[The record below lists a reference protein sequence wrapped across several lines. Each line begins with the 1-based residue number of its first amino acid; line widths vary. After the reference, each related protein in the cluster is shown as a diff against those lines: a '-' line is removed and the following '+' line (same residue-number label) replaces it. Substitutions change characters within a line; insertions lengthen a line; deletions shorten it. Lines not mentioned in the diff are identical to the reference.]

1 MPDSKPADVPPADLE
16 ALRAS
21 LDGDA
26 LIRGDSAWEAAR
38 QAWNLVAVQ
47 EPALVVMAESAADV
61 AAAVGFARDQGLQV
75 APQSTGH
82 GAAPLS
88 DLGSAV
94 LLKTSRMA
102 GVEIDPGAGIAS
114 VGAGAKWGEV
124 CGPAGEHGLAC
135 LHGSSGTVGVAGYT
149 LSGGLGWLARS
160 RGFACNNVRSL
171 EAVTADGRIRR
182 VDRDSE
188 PDLFWALRGGGG
200 SHAIVTSFE
209 HELIELREA
218 FGGSLMWPIERA
230 PEVSRAWLSWASAAP
245 DELSMTLKLIRFP
258 PFPQVPEPLRGRAL
272 VAVTFV
278 YAGAAEAGEELIA
291 PLRALGE
298 PSMDTVATVPA
309 PSLATLAGDPEDPVP
324 ALGAGLLLESLDDEA
339 IDAYVELAGPDADVP
354 LIFLEIRRLGGALG
368 RGSGE
373 HGALDVAG
381 AEYLLYGLGPMMS
394 PEMGDAVRGT
404 LGGVTERM
412 APWAADHCLLAFA
425 EQRQDLRS
433 CYPASVA
440 DRLERIKSEFDP
452 DDLILANHRD

>member
-1 MPDSKPADVPPADLE
+1 
-16 ALRAS
+16 
-21 LDGDA
+21 
-26 LIRGDSAWEAAR
+26 
-38 QAWNLVAVQ
+38 
-47 EPALVVMAESAADV
+47 
-61 AAAVGFARDQGLQV
+61 
-75 APQSTGH
+75 
-82 GAAPLS
+82 
-88 DLGSAV
+88 
-94 LLKTSRMA
+94 
-102 GVEIDPGAGIAS
+102 
-114 VGAGAKWGEV
+114 
-124 CGPAGEHGLAC
+124 
-135 LHGSSGTVGVAGYT
+135 
-149 LSGGLGWLARS
+149 
-160 RGFACNNVRSL
+160 
-171 EAVTADGRIRR
+171 
-182 VDRDSE
+182 
-188 PDLFWALRGGGG
+188 
-200 SHAIVTSFE
+200 
-209 HELIELREA
+209 
-218 FGGSLMWPIERA
+218 MWPIERA

-298 PSMDTVATVPA
+298 PYMDTVATVPA
-309 PSLATLAGDPEDPVP
+309 PALATLAGDPEDPVP